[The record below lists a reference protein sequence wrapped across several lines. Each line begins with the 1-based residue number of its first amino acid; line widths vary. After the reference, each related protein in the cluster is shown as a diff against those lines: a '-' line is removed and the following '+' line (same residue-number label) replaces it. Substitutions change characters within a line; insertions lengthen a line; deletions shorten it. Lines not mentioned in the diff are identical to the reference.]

1 MTSWRRSRCCRC
13 CCLCDAAIRTHNLH
27 ACTIFTLLLSLR
39 PYASREHATLLQV
52 AVAAKTNTNDVS
64 LLRLVN
70 KFVRQVHGGRVTS
83 CKVGPPLCVA
93 TLHCASRAVCAA
105 YMASVRDQRVRVCAP
120 LAVLSSLQRIAAP
133 WR

>member
-1 MTSWRRSRCCRC
+1 MQPCALT
-13 CCLCDAAIRTHNLH
+13 T
-27 ACTIFTLLLSLR
+27 CTRAPFANVLSSLR

-93 TLHCASRAVCAA
+93 TLRCASRAVCAA
-105 YMASVRDQRVRVCAP
+105 YMASVRDLRVRVRTFACREQSAKDR
-120 LAVLSSLQRIAAP
+120 SSMEITYEQALILEQQHDVR
-133 WR
+133 

>member
-13 CCLCDAAIRTHNLH
+13 CLCDAAMRTHDLH
-27 ACTIFTLLLSLR
+27 ACTICTRFPPLR
-39 PYASREHATLLQV
+39 PCASREHATLLQV

-83 CKVGPPLCVA
+83 CKVGPPLCVV

-105 YMASVRDQRVRVCAP
+105 YMASVRDLRVRVCAP
-120 LAVLSSLQRIAAP
+120 LPVVSSLQRIAAP